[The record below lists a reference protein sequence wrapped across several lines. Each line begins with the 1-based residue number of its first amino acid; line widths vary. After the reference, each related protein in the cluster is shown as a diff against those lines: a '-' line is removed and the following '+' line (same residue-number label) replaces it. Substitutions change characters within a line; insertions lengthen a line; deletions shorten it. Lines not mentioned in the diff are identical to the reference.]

1 MSDKLRFELN
11 RAGVRELLRSSE
23 IQAVLEA
30 EAAARAAA
38 LGDGYTVNTMV
49 GQNRVNV
56 RIVAE
61 SREAREENLRD
72 NTLLTAIS

>member
-11 RAGVRELLRSSE
+11 WAGVRELLRSSE

-30 EAAARAAA
+30 EAASRAAA
-38 LGDGYTVNTMV
+38 LGDGYTTNARV
-49 GQNRVNV
+49 GQNRVSV